1 MVYLLTIRL
10 RYLDFEEIANEME
23 ILFTKTRQEM
33 QNINEME
40 IEKVIK
46 IAAHFLNKFLYIH
59 PYSNGNGR
67 TARLLT
73 SYLLLGISVFPVSPT
88 GENHSSTYLECLR
101 QARLDSTPPVALAT
115 LLLERTFY
123 TLDFF
128 NKIILD

>member
-1 MVYLLTIRL
+1 M
-10 RYLDFEEIANEME
+10 DFEEIANEME

-33 QNINEME
+33 QIINEMEKEFE

-59 PYSNGNGR
+59 PYRNGNGR

-88 GENHSSTYLECLR
+88 VENHSSTYLECLR
-101 QARLDSTPPVALAT
+101 QARFDSNPPVALAT

-128 NKIILD
+128 NKIILV